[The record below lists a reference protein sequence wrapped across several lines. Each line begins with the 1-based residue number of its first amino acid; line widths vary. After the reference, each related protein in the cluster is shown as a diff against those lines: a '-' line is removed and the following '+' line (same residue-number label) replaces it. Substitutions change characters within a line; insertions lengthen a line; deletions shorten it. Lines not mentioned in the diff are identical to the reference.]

1 VEEKRKDQARIDAL
15 EREKSSLNTNLASL
29 ESQLSSAPSQTLV
42 DNMKRELR
50 ILKRL
55 EYNADDVDTDRDP
68 EVARGTDDEQDLE
81 AVLVAKLRR
90 AENDLVSERNS
101 KTELMKTNEE
111 LKQSLAQAD
120 KAKLEAEALV
130 SSLESDLE
138 RAIATPVEKATK
150 KQSSALPRETNP
162 DTLQNIL
169 DPNAPPS
176 SGNRRASA
184 PPPPS
189 AAKTEKAQDDHS
201 VATIVMAQRDRL
213 RARCEALEAER
224 DSFKRELQ
232 GQVQAA
238 ESLKSDNTKLYEKV
252 RYLQNYNKGGGKAY
266 QRQTSSALDRDLDL
280 EALEQRYEASVDPFK
295 QFSKS
300 ERQRKLGEMSPMER
314 MVFMVAKTVLCKCS
328 FCLHCFLST
337 DSHQLSVGALTLL
350 ALLHSRNSHERN
362 ENGALLLRRCV
373 AFAGVCDDVPLVS
386 CWGRVLLHARQ

>member
-1 VEEKRKDQARIDAL
+1 
-15 EREKSSLNTNLASL
+15 LA
-29 ESQLSSAPSQTLV
+29 E
-42 DNMKRELR
+42 
-50 ILKRL
+50 
-55 EYNADDVDTDRDP
+55 
-68 EVARGTDDEQDLE
+68 
-81 AVLVAKLRR
+81 
-90 AENDLVSERNS
+90 
-101 KTELMKTNEE
+101 
-111 LKQSLAQAD
+111 AD

-150 KQSSALPRETNP
+150 KQSSALPRESNP

-176 SGNRRASA
+176 SGNRRAPA
-184 PPPPS
+184 PPPPT

-295 QFSKS
+295 KFSKS

-328 FCLHCFLST
+328 FR
-337 DSHQLSVGALTLL
+337 
-350 ALLHSRNSHERN
+350 RN
-362 ENGALLLRRCV
+362 
-373 AFAGVCDDVPLVS
+373 
-386 CWGRVLLHARQ
+386 